1 MESSASTLLLLL
13 RLHHHPPPPPPP
25 PPWRFPIS
33 HSSHSRIL
41 FLPLRRCLRPIGA
54 RKFDF
59 GPRSYNADDDDD
71 DFGGGEFDRTRTRKR
86 RRRRQ
91 SKRRQWW
98 FDGRERSQLDEREPS
113 MLDQVVES
121 LWFLK
126 VLRSYGWFLPAILV
140 PLLLATGPKAFL
152 MAFSLPLGLSLLTFA
167 FKKLMAWLEG
177 TPEPK
182 QSRKTKSPFAQAKAS
197 SMEEGDDLEDEEEI
211 QPSRRSWTSRYR
223 SAAASNNGPMFKGS
237 SSSKFGGWDELV
249 IEEEEMN
256 GAPRP
261 DQKMDEEKIPMQEE
275 PASMPVR
282 ERELPLL
289 LQLLVALFPFLGS
302 WTSLLR

>member
-1 MESSASTLLLLL
+1 
-13 RLHHHPPPPPPP
+13 
-25 PPWRFPIS
+25 
-33 HSSHSRIL
+33 
-41 FLPLRRCLRPIGA
+41 
-54 RKFDF
+54 
-59 GPRSYNADDDDD
+59 
-71 DFGGGEFDRTRTRKR
+71 
-86 RRRRQ
+86 
-91 SKRRQWW
+91 
-98 FDGRERSQLDEREPS
+98 

-140 PLLLATGPKAFL
+140 SLLVATGPKAFL

-182 QSRKTKSPFAQAKAS
+182 PSRKNKSPFAQAEAS
-197 SMEEGDDLEDEEEI
+197 SMEEGDDLEDEKEI
-211 QPSRRSWTSRYR
+211 QPGRRSQRSRYR
-223 SAAASNNGPMFKGS
+223 SAAASNNGPIFKGS

-256 GAPRP
+256 GAPRS
-261 DQKMDEEKIPMQEE
+261 DQKLHEDKIPIQEE
-275 PASMPVR
+275 PASMPAR

-289 LQLLVALFPFLGS
+289 LKLLVALFPFLGS